1 MKAKTLLFN
10 FIGFAFFFLILRYIT
25 TLVWL
30 EVPIYMVVIAAV
42 LANYMSPKFGVVET
56 EKGKKMMMKWV
67 FVKGLREIK

>member
-25 TLVWL
+25 TLIWL

-56 EKGKKMMMKWV
+56 EKGTKMMMKWV

>member
-25 TLVWL
+25 TLIWL